1 MHASISAIEY
11 FLPEAI
17 LDNDTLA
24 ARFPKWNVAKI
35 NAKTGIRTRHVASEE
50 EFASDLAVAAA
61 SSLFASGAC
70 LPADIDFI
78 LLCTQTPDY
87 ALPSTACLVQRRL
100 NIPTTAGALDFSLGC
115 SGFVYGLGFAEGLIA
130 SNQARV
136 ILLLTTDTL
145 SRYIGTEDK
154 GSLTLFGDGATATLI
169 TAVSPTSI
177 GPFLYG
183 TDGEGGMSIVA
194 RNSGT
199 RRSIAEPST
208 GCKTSNDSVG
218 RLYMDGSKVFDF
230 AIKVVP
236 KTARLLLE
244 RAGLSQSEIDL
255 FVFHQANAYMLEELR
270 RILNIPVNK
279 FQLSMAHCGNTSS
292 SSIPIALKEACKEGR
307 LQAGSVV
314 MLVSFGVG
322 YSWAATI
329 LRWTGGTG

>member
-1 MHASISAIEY
+1 MHASIAAIEY
-11 FLPEAI
+11 FLPEAT
-17 LDNDTLA
+17 LDNETLS
-24 ARFPKWNVAKI
+24 ARFPEWNVEKI
-35 NAKTGIRTRHVASEE
+35 SAKTGIRTRHIASTD

-61 SSLFASGAC
+61 NKLFASGVC
-70 LPADIDFI
+70 LPTDIDFL

-87 ALPSTACLVQRRL
+87 ALPTTACLVQRRL
-100 NIPTTAGALDFSLGC
+100 NIPTTVGAMDFNLGC
-115 SGFVYGLGFAEGLIA
+115 SGFVYGLGLAEGLIA

-136 ILLLTTDTL
+136 ILLVTTDTL
-145 SRYIGTEDK
+145 SRYVGREDK
-154 GSLTLFGDGATATLI
+154 GCLTLFGDGATATLI
-169 TAVSPTSI
+169 TAVPQSSI

-183 TDGEGGMSIVA
+183 TDGQGGMSIIA

-199 RRSIAEPST
+199 RRSIVEPST
-208 GCKTSNDSVG
+208 NCKTPDDSTG
-218 RLYMDGSKVFDF
+218 HLYMNGSKVFEF
-230 AIKVVP
+230 AIQVVP
-236 KTARLLLE
+236 RTVHELLD

-255 FVFHQANAYMLEELR
+255 FAFHQANAYMLEELR
-270 RILNIPVNK
+270 RILNIPTNK

-329 LRWTGGTG
+329 LKWTGGV